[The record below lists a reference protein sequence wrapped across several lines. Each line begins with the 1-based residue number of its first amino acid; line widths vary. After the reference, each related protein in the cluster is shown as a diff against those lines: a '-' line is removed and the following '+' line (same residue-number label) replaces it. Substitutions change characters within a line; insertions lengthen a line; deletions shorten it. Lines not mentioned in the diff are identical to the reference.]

1 MLAKNLI
8 VVGAALVASAF
19 AQGRLAFTSTPGTAV
34 QGSTYNVTWS
44 GGDGSAV
51 TLTLR
56 KGDPN
61 DLETIGI
68 LGQSIMTDSYEW
80 EVADSLEPDDDYALQ
95 ITQRQDVINYSG
107 LFSIVAGNGTN
118 STAATTTTPPSNSS
132 SSTTTFIGSSA
143 GTGTALPRNTTFS
156 SPTISPTTSLEPAVT
171 QHETQTESV
180 ATTTTPATT
189 TTAGASAAT
198 SAPVGGS
205 AAHLASSM
213 ALVMGVFAAIMF
225 SN

>member
-1 MLAKNLI
+1 MLAKNLF

-34 QGSTYNVTWS
+34 QGSTYNISWS

-68 LGQSIMTDSYEW
+68 LGQSIMTDSYVW
-80 EVADSLEPDDDYALQ
+80 EVSDSLEPDDDYALQ

-107 LFSIVAGNGTN
+107 LFSIIAGN
-118 STAATTTTPPSNSS
+118 STAASTTTPPSNSS

-180 ATTTTPATT
+180 ATTTTPAATT
-189 TTAGASAAT
+189 AAGASATT

-205 AAHLASSM
+205 AAQLASSM